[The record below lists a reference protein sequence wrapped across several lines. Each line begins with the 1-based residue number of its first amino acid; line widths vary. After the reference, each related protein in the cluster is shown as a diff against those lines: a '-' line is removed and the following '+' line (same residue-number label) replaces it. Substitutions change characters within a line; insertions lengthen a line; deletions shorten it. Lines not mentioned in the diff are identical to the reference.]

1 MNIEFYQNK
10 SDDIVV
16 SKSLDSISTLS
27 ACEIKEDCSI
37 INPVFLVSG
46 SVSSFADVNYCY
58 VPDFLR
64 YYYITDIK
72 TAGNGMTE
80 ISCRVDVLMSFS
92 AAFLGCEAIVARNQN
107 EFNLMLDDSEF
118 RLYADPHI
126 ITKAFSSG
134 FSTPTYIITT
144 LSD

>member
-1 MNIEFYQNK
+1 MNIQFYQNK
-10 SDDIVV
+10 SDDRVV
-16 SKSLDSISTLS
+16 SKSLDPISTLS

-37 INPVFLVSG
+37 LNPVFLVSG

-92 AAFLGCEAIVARNQN
+92 AAFLERDAIVARNQG

-126 ITKAFSSG
+126 LTKAFSSG

>member
-10 SDDIVV
+10 SDDRVV

-92 AAFLGCEAIVARNQN
+92 AAFLERDAIVARNQG

-126 ITKAFSSG
+126 ITRAFSSG
-134 FSTPTYIITT
+134 FSDPTYIITT

>member
-1 MNIEFYQNK
+1 MNIDFYQNK
-10 SDDIVV
+10 SDDRVV
-16 SKSLDSISTLS
+16 SKSLDSVSTLS
-27 ACEIKEDCSI
+27 SCEIKEDCSI
-37 INPVFLVSG
+37 LNPVFLVSG

-92 AAFLGCEAIVARNQN
+92 AAFLERDAIVARNQN

-118 RLYADPHI
+118 RLYANPHI
-126 ITKAFSSG
+126 ITNAFNSG
-134 FSTPTYIITT
+134 FSDPTYIITT

>member
-1 MNIEFYQNK
+1 MNIQFYQNK
-10 SDDIVV
+10 SDDRVV

-37 INPVFLVSG
+37 LNPVFLVSG

-58 VPDFLR
+58 VSDFLR
-64 YYYITDIK
+64 YYYIPDIK

-92 AAFLGCEAIVARNQN
+92 AAFLERDAIVARNQG

-126 ITKAFSSG
+126 LTKAFSSG